1 MVGTSNLGSWN
12 GHWVNGQSCSLLKWH
27 QLVAFYVIF
36 RHKKI
41 CWLDTSH
48 EKSCLIP
55 QNVPVRN
62 CWFNA
67 MIIKKMLLWL
77 HWKTQNIRLVV
88 IHPMKY
94 IPLNQLFPMKYIP
107 VTSHYISRMKAI
119 TNVYDSTRKCRCKD
133 WVQRRLGHGQIP
145 GLFPVAGVILFAA
158 LFCGHTHG
166 CSVLWPEPVV
176 IGWGKPKEY
185 AAKSNQSVS
194 VLWTVL
200 HFFDNV
206 PGSSRVC
213 ANTRWKVWLG
223 ISVARNRDAALG
235 GPRQKQLSL
244 GADNIE
250 SLL

>member
-1 MVGTSNLGSWN
+1 
-12 GHWVNGQSCSLLKWH
+12 
-27 QLVAFYVIF
+27 
-36 RHKKI
+36 
-41 CWLDTSH
+41 
-48 EKSCLIP
+48 
-55 QNVPVRN
+55 
-62 CWFNA
+62 
-67 MIIKKMLLWL
+67 
-77 HWKTQNIRLVV
+77 
-88 IHPMKY
+88 
-94 IPLNQLFPMKYIP
+94 MKYIP

-176 IGWGKPKEY
+176 IGWGKPKDY

-194 VLWTVL
+194 VLWTVV

-223 ISVARNRDAALG
+223 ISVARSRDAALG
-235 GPRQKQLSL
+235 GQDRNSCHLALIISNLSCRAFWTCSHRQDL
-244 GADNIE
+244 GMVEPWAM
-250 SLL
+250 LLRMWC